1 MPKKQDIDTLMKN
14 LEERITAA
22 ASKALSDEVFPLV
35 RDMMQGNIEAD
46 VYGAYTPAR
55 YKRRYDNGGMIDPRN
70 IQGTMSD
77 DGLSL
82 TIQNV
87 TPPNPA
93 NGTTDKDLPTVIELG
108 DKWGYDYYPSKR
120 NEYAEPRPF
129 TYDTFMDVDKTRRNE
144 ITSILAKAM
153 KHVKL

>member
-14 LEERITAA
+14 LEERIAAA

-35 RDMMQGNIEAD
+35 RGMMQENIEAD
-46 VYGAYTPAR
+46 VYGAYTPTQ
-55 YKRRYDNGGMIDPRN
+55 YKRRYDNGGMMDPRN
-70 IQGTMSD
+70 IQGTISD

-108 DKWGYDYYPSKR
+108 DKGGYDYYPSKR

-129 TYDTFMDVDKTRRNE
+129 TYDTFMEVDKTRRNE
-144 ITSILAKAM
+144 IADILTKAM
-153 KHVKL
+153 KRVRL